1 MEKQHIKD
9 YIIFSILSVMTIFL
23 LYQTI
28 KEKRQIKKQIDMS
41 LNITHDV
48 GADKTLDTILHV
60 ALKYYDLKGLDIGI
74 RYITSENTQ
83 VDQKRNLSGYT
94 ISDSNNYLITMI
106 PTSKIESIRIIAH
119 EVTHIK
125 QLYNKEIVLTSDKF
139 IWMNKEM
146 NEIPYDK
153 RPWEIEA
160 FGNET
165 IIEEYIL
172 NNL

>member
-1 MEKQHIKD
+1 MLFLSLLTTFLYKQ
-9 YIIFSILSVMTIFL
+9 
-23 LYQTI
+23 I
-28 KEKRQIKKQIDMS
+28 KEEKHSKNTIDMS
-41 LNITHDV
+41 LNTTHDI

-60 ALKYYDLKGLDIGI
+60 ALKYYDLKGLDVGI
-74 RYITSENTQ
+74 RYINSKNTPIKE
-83 VDQKRNLSGYT
+83 QKNLNGYT
-94 ISDSNNYLITMI
+94 NSDGNNYLITI
-106 PTSKIESIRIIAH
+106 ISTTKKNSIRIIAH

-125 QLYNKEIVLTSDKF
+125 QLYNKEIVLTKDKF
-139 IWMNKEM
+139 LWMNKEM

-160 FGNET
+160 FKNEP